1 MTNTRIVILGG
12 GVAGL
17 SAALNLR
24 KKFRDIKEVSIV
36 LIDRESYHLF
46 TPNLYEVATA
56 AEELVTLKN
65 LKQSIALPFTSILN
79 SRRIEFVKG
88 EVVEVDA
95 LQKTVALAG
104 RKVPYD
110 YLVLALGSCEE
121 YFNIPGAKDYGLPL
135 KSLPHALKIKNSVE
149 FAIESRKY
157 EVQKPYVKIV
167 VAGGGYT
174 GVELAGELKGLIDFL
189 AWKHQ
194 FPREKILVEIVEASN
209 MLMPG
214 MGQRATRDA
223 FRRLEELKISLR
235 LLSPIVKVDARFIE
249 LLSGERIAYDV
260 LIWTAGIRSKPLPKG
275 INAETDKKGRAIV
288 DEFLRIKGAHN
299 IFVVGDQAGVCDP
312 GGAAVPQSAQDAL
325 SQSAYVA
332 YALPEIIRNRRPH
345 TYKPKKHGFIVSLGG
360 RWAILNIPPFY
371 ITGYF
376 AYLIHMLADV
386 RYFSS
391 LIGFF
396 PALKL
401 VWSQASL
408 YSRND

>member
-17 SAALNLR
+17 STALNLR
-24 KKFRDIKEVSIV
+24 KKFRDPKEVSIV

-65 LKQSIALPFTSILN
+65 LKQSIALPFASLLN
-79 SRRIEFVKG
+79 PRRIEFVKG

-110 YLVLALGSCEE
+110 YLIVALGSSEE

-194 FPREKILVEIVEASN
+194 FPREKILVEIVEGSN

-223 FRRLEELKISLR
+223 FRRLDELKISLR

-249 LLSGERIAYDV
+249 LLSGERMAYDV
-260 LIWTAGIRSKPLPKG
+260 LIWTAGVRSKPLPTG
-275 INAETDKKGRAIV
+275 INAETDKKGRVLV
-288 DEFLRIKGAHN
+288 DEFLRINGTHN
-299 IFVVGDQAGVCDP
+299 IFVVGDQAAVSDFQGVP
-312 GGAAVPQSAQDAL
+312 VPQSAQDAL

-376 AYLIHMLADV
+376 AYFIHILADV

-396 PALKL
+396 RAIKL
-401 VWSQASL
+401 VWSQTSL